1 MLRGW
6 SFGRILSVGLLVIA
20 VLALLCSGVSIYAL
34 RSTIASKDRVIDIQV
49 GRQLALEHLRLSR
62 EQREKAFRSYLLTGD
77 EQYLREMRDRHGRLM
92 GDAVELRDASAT
104 LDDRQLLE
112 RFQEVNA
119 DVEAA
124 WEQVAALRRGGA
136 PSDQVVD
143 AFRRAGAPR
152 INALDD
158 ALSGL
163 STREMRLLDE
173 ARRASASSVSSATDV
188 VIAIAITVSICAA
201 GLALGLRFVLA
212 RHLGAV
218 IRDVE
223 GSSVEL
229 ATAAQDQVSNAQRLT
244 VVTAEITTTIQELL
258 ATSRQ
263 ISESAQ
269 RVTLAAEETATGAT
283 AGDDTVLRTQD
294 AITGIKDQVD
304 VIGSHMLDLDR
315 KFQEIGAILDL
326 IREFAEQT
334 NILSINATIEAA
346 GAGAAGRRFAVV
358 ADEIQ
363 RLADRVGG
371 GAREIFQ
378 LIDEIREAASATMM
392 ATEEGK
398 RSVDSGAR
406 QFHEVLMT
414 FKQIAARSS
423 ITTEAAREIELSTKQ
438 QTSAVEQVNL
448 AIGGVGRAARDSQE
462 SSGRTLTTSEQLAG
476 ISRRLSRIIREAQG
490 EPAAPAPG
498 ARSDGERARRGNPG
512 G

>member
-6 SFGRILSVGLLVIA
+6 SFGRILTVGLLVIA
-20 VLALLCSGVSIYAL
+20 ALALLCSGVSVYAL
-34 RSTIASKDRVIDIQV
+34 WSAVSAKDRVIDIQI
-49 GRQLALEHLRLSR
+49 GRQLAIERLRLSR
-62 EQREKAFRSYLLTGD
+62 EQRAKDFRSYLLTGE
-77 EQYLREMRDRHGRLM
+77 EQHLRGMRDGHGRLM
-92 GDAVELRDASAT
+92 SDAHELRGASSGPEE
-104 LDDRQLLE
+104 RQILE
-112 RFQEVNA
+112 RFEESNGQI
-119 DVEAA
+119 EAA
-124 WEQVAALRRGGA
+124 WEQVAALRRDVGLNA
-136 PSDQVVD
+136 EVVE
-143 AFRRAGAPR
+143 AFRRAGSPR
-152 INALDD
+152 IKAVED
-158 ALSGL
+158 ALTTL
-163 STREMRLLDE
+163 STHEMGVLEE
-173 ARRASASSVSSATDV
+173 ARRVSASSAARARSV
-188 VIAIAITVSICAA
+188 VIGIAITAA
-201 GLALGLRFVLA
+201 LFAIGLTLGLRFVLK
-212 RHLGAV
+212 RQLNAV

-223 GSSVEL
+223 GSSAEL
-229 ATAAQDQVSNAQRLT
+229 ASAAQDQVSSSQRLT

-269 RVTLAAEETATGAT
+269 RVTLAAEETAMGAT
-283 AGDDTVLRTQD
+283 AGDDTVLQTQD

-346 GAGAAGRRFAVV
+346 GAGAAGKRFAVV

-378 LIDEIREAASATMM
+378 LIDEIREAASATVM

-438 QTSAVEQVNL
+438 QTSAVEQVSV

-476 ISRRLSRIIREAQG
+476 ISRRLSQIIRTERG
-490 EPAAPAPG
+490 EPSASTP
-498 ARSDGERARRGNPG
+498 RASGDDDAVRNGDEG
-512 G
+512 